1 MCIVVISEKLSSKV
15 AYKESQVRCVISIN
29 IAVYLYDSR
38 IFGIFYCRL
47 TNLLKEHKPHFV
59 RVAGYM
65 VADLLQYF
73 ETYTLYPEVK
83 VSGCTF
89 GRFSDSEMLLG
100 ESKSS
105 YVLDC
110 RHGITM

>member
-1 MCIVVISEKLSSKV
+1 MS
-15 AYKESQVRCVISIN
+15 
-29 IAVYLYDSR
+29 
-38 IFGIFYCRL
+38 YCRL

-83 VSGCTF
+83 VSGYI
-89 GRFSDSEMLLG
+89 FSGFCGFEMFLV
-100 ESKSS
+100 EIKAAANWTTDYTATNRAHSHINFTS
-105 YVLDC
+105 
-110 RHGITM
+110 

>member
-1 MCIVVISEKLSSKV
+1 MCCGDLRKLSSAV
-15 AYKESQVRCVISIN
+15 AYKEAPVHSIISIN
-29 IAVYLYDSR
+29 IAVYFYDSR

-47 TNLLKEHKPHFV
+47 TNLLKEHRPHFV

-83 VSGCTF
+83 VSGYTF
-89 GRFSDSEMLLG
+89 SGFSGSEMLLG

-105 YVLDC
+105 YVLDS
-110 RHGITM
+110 RYGITV